1 MTAALDPMT
10 DGSSKQEP
18 DRETEQRAPP
28 GPPRPHPG
36 YGSRG
41 SGSGSGRWN
50 LLIGCVLAVL
60 AGVLGAAAI
69 TTSTLAAGVIAAI
82 ILAFALVV
90 ILQ

>member
-1 MTAALDPMT
+1 MNAALDPMT
-10 DGSSKQEP
+10 DGSSKQES
-18 DRETEQRAPP
+18 DREAERRSPP

-41 SGSGSGRWN
+41 SRSRGDRWS

-69 TTSTLAAGVIAAI
+69 TTSTLTAGVIAVI

>member
-1 MTAALDPMT
+1 MNAALDSMT

-18 DRETEQRAPP
+18 DRETERRPP
-28 GPPRPHPG
+28 SGPPRPHPG

-41 SGSGSGRWN
+41 SGSGNGRWS

-69 TTSTLAAGVIAAI
+69 TTSTLAAGAIAAI

>member
-1 MTAALDPMT
+1 MT

-18 DRETEQRAPP
+18 ERETERRSPP

-36 YGSRG
+36 YASRDRG
-41 SGSGSGRWN
+41 SGSDRWS

-60 AGVLGAAAI
+60 AGILGAVAI
-69 TTSTLAAGVIAAI
+69 TTSTLAAGVIAAL
-82 ILAFALVV
+82 ILAFALIV